1 MGGGGGGGQQ
11 RLRCESEVE
20 GGARLGGAVGDEAA
34 ELRRE
39 LLLLKLEEAEPGKFL
54 ETSYVKEGSHISYRL
69 KNVNEESIKVWR
81 YHHYRSRLAYAT
93 KRATMMAALRKAF
106 DMGSDSE
113 QKLIG
118 IQAKCKE
125 FINLEYPPGILKF
138 MCVRLYH
145 ETGHTVWLIAK
156 GTI

>member
-1 MGGGGGGGQQ
+1 
-11 RLRCESEVE
+11 
-20 GGARLGGAVGDEAA
+20 
-34 ELRRE
+34 
-39 LLLLKLEEAEPGKFL
+39 
-54 ETSYVKEGSHISYRL
+54 
-69 KNVNEESIKVWR
+69 
-81 YHHYRSRLAYAT
+81 
-93 KRATMMAALRKAF
+93 MMAALRKAF

>member
-1 MGGGGGGGQQ
+1 
-11 RLRCESEVE
+11 
-20 GGARLGGAVGDEAA
+20 
-34 ELRRE
+34 
-39 LLLLKLEEAEPGKFL
+39 
-54 ETSYVKEGSHISYRL
+54 
-69 KNVNEESIKVWR
+69 
-81 YHHYRSRLAYAT
+81 
-93 KRATMMAALRKAF
+93 MMAALRKAF

-145 ETGHTVWLIAK
+145 QTGHTVWLIAK
-156 GTI
+156 GTIMSLAMESLINASVLLLQSTYS

>member
-1 MGGGGGGGQQ
+1 MRLIVDEKTAPRASGRFPRRSTVFVKGG
-11 RLRCESEVE
+11 ET
-20 GGARLGGAVGDEAA
+20 
-34 ELRRE
+34 
-39 LLLLKLEEAEPGKFL
+39 PGPF
-54 ETSYVKEGSHISYRL
+54 S
-69 KNVNEESIKVWR
+69 N
-81 YHHYRSRLAYAT
+81 
-93 KRATMMAALRKAF
+93 
-106 DMGSDSE
+106 GSDSE

-145 ETGHTVWLIAK
+145 QTGHTVWLIAK